1 VPDISKQVI
10 FNVCGGGLW
19 WFVMLSF
26 VVRVVAVE
34 DRDVRV
40 RVTHKPLP
48 QQFGRGHG
56 WPRDGREKALVMN
69 HKPPIPTVL
78 LDGALWYADPNIT
91 TPSRNNILQHCTVSD
106 P

>member
-1 VPDISKQVI
+1 
-10 FNVCGGGLW
+10 
-19 WFVMLSF
+19 MLSS
-26 VVRVVAVE
+26 VVCVVAAE

-40 RVTHKPLP
+40 RATRKPLP

-56 WPRDGREKALVMN
+56 WPRDGREKALVM
-69 HKPPIPTVL
+69 HHEPPIPTRL

-91 TPSRNNILQHCTVSD
+91 SPSRNNILQHCTVSD